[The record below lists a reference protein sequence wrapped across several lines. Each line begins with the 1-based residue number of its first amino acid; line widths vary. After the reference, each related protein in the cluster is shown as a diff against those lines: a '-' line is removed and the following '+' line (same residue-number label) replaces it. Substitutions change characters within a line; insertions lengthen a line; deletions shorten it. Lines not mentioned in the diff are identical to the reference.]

1 MFENKNDKR
10 QEILIYSRF
19 WPELVDYLDNEL
31 GADFKVLPVKTLSD
45 SRIDSCHPFLVIA
58 DCYTNEEIEE
68 FSAKFMNAP
77 VFSIGFVTDRLDIV
91 KAFNRNIDLD
101 EFIGHIND
109 FIKNRMDVELMMGNL
124 NNEMKDI

>member
-1 MFENKNDKR
+1 MFENKNNKR

-31 GADFKVLPVKTLSD
+31 GADFKVLPIKTLSD
-45 SRIDSCHPFLVIA
+45 NRIDTSNPFLVIA
-58 DCYTNEEIEE
+58 DCYTNEEIKE
-68 FSAKFMNAP
+68 FSTKFMNAP

-109 FIKNRMDVELMMGNL
+109 FIKHRMDVEHMIG
-124 NNEMKDI
+124 KDF